1 MLASCSSVVSIWMKQ
16 SYENPIVDPSIVQY
30 KEHWE
35 SIVTFSGHSTG
46 IIFKIVFYSNIII

>member
-1 MLASCSSVVSIWMKQ
+1 MLASCSSIVSIWMKQ
-16 SYENPIVDPSIVQY
+16 SFENIVNDPNITQY

-46 IIFKIVFYSNIII
+46 IINIIII